1 MRLIWKNDMITGQP
15 GRPVTLPV
23 SKGSLGVII
32 SKGFYINFLL
42 ALAMFCQEKIHQLEQ
57 VGDWGPY

>member
-1 MRLIWKNDMITGQP
+1 MITGQP